1 MPDIITHYLFGLD
14 TSQNIKQSPLY
25 KIIKENKNM
34 FLIGLQ
40 GPDLMYYNIVP
51 KKDSKAYVGFKMH
64 TDKTGDF
71 LMSSLAYLKR
81 YDTASSEFNEAL
93 SYLSGFMC
101 HYILDS
107 MAHPYVFYLG
117 GRYDETPDTL
127 KYQTLHKKIEL
138 AIDSLLLEQ
147 KFGLKAHQFKVHH
160 HILKNIPIPYSIL
173 SMYDESLFL
182 TYGINNGGNI
192 FKKSYKDARNF
203 FMLTYDMLGAK
214 KAFAGMA
221 TTLLPKNSN
230 ILKSSFSY
238 HNCVNPNI
246 DYMNDNKQVW
256 LHPVTGNLYIFSFN
270 DILRNAIKKST
281 LLLQAAY
288 DFSTS
293 KIPAQEF
300 KELLPNISYLT
311 GLPTSDT
318 RPMKYISPDYTKL

>member
-14 TSQNIKQSPLY
+14 ASQGIKQSPLY

-40 GPDLMYYNIVP
+40 GPDLMYYNTVP
-51 KKDSKAYVGFKMH
+51 KKDSKAYIGFKMH

-71 LMSSLAYLKR
+71 LMSSLSYLKR
-81 YDTASSEFNEAL
+81 YDTNSAEFNEAL
-93 SYLSGFMC
+93 SYLSGFIC

-107 MAHPYVFYLG
+107 MAHPYIFYLG
-117 GRYDETPDTL
+117 GRYDETADTI
-127 KYQTLHKKIEL
+127 KYKTLHKKIEL
-138 AIDSLLLEQ
+138 AIDYLLLEQ

-160 HILKNIPIPYSIL
+160 HILKNLSLPYSIL
-173 SMYDESLFL
+173 SMYDEALFL
-182 TYGINNGGNI
+182 IYGINNGGNI
-192 FKKSYKDARNF
+192 FKKSYKDARSY

-214 KAFAGMA
+214 KAFAGA
-221 TTLLPKNSN
+221 AAPLLPKQLSL
-230 ILKSSFSY
+230 LKSSFSY
-238 HNCVNPNI
+238 HNCVNPGI
-246 DYMNDNKQVW
+246 DYMNDNKKVW
-256 LHPVTGNLYIFSFN
+256 QHPVTGNLYIFSFN
-270 DILRNAIKKST
+270 DILRNAIKKSS
-281 LLLQAAY
+281 LLLQAAF

-293 KIPAQEF
+293 KISSSEF